1 MNAANAHTHPITA
14 VAKARQGK
22 GAAREL
28 RRNGFIPAV
37 VYAKDGKDANT
48 TLGIKLH
55 DLEKAL
61 RMGHFFTSKQQLMLD
76 GKKLEVLARDI
87 QRHPVTDIPVHIDFM
102 AYNASQMVHA
112 NVAVQ
117 ITGNETSPGL
127 KQGGVLQLIEAE
139 IEVVCRADSIPGEI
153 VLDISALDIG
163 ESIHLSDVK
172 LPEGVKPAVTDRDLT
187 ILSIISTRTS
197 NTAEDEAADAAAQAA
212 ATAEGAEGAAA
223 PAKEGE
229 KKE

>member
-1 MNAANAHTHPITA
+1 MAQATHPITA
-14 VAKARQGK
+14 VAKAKQGK
-22 GAAREL
+22 GSSREL

-37 VYAKDGKDANT
+37 IYAKDGANT

-61 RMGHFFTSKQQLMLD
+61 RMGHFFTTKQELVVD
-76 GKKLEVLARDI
+76 GKKLNVLARDI
-87 QRHPVTDIPVHIDFM
+87 QRHPVTDVPVHIDFM

-112 NVAVQ
+112 NVAVEIKGQ
-117 ITGNETSPGL
+117 ETSPGI
-127 KQGGVLQLIEAE
+127 KQGGVLQLIEAS

-163 ESIHLSDVK
+163 ESVHLSSIQ

-187 ILSIISTRTS
+187 ILSIVSTRTS
-197 NTAEDEAADAAAQAA
+197 NTADDEATDAAAAA
-212 ATAEGAEGAAA
+212 AAEGAEGEKKDAA